1 MNPPAIETSSGLL
14 PDADHPTPFE
24 DVNVLLATL
33 LRDVRAILG
42 DRLVGLYLYGSLSS
56 GGFDPDSSDVDFL
69 VVTDGGLDES
79 DLDALRRMHEEL
91 ARSGLPYATELEG
104 SYIPARA
111 LRKYDPDDS
120 RHPSIGIDWDF
131 GIISHGHQWV
141 LEAELVRTRGV
152 RVAGPPPASLIDPAT
167 PDELRDAVLH
177 VLRDFWSKQLDR
189 AEWLRPRNYQAFAI
203 LTMCRA
209 MYTVEHG
216 KVVSKPEA
224 ARWARAA
231 LDPEWALLVD
241 RALAWRHERDDAPL
255 DETKAFIRHALERT
269 RTLHGAGSLGPSPD
283 PAAQRRPAR
292 SPST

>member
-1 MNPPAIETSSGLL
+1 VSDPSSFV
-14 PDADHPTPFE
+14 HYVCRSPTPFE
-24 DVNVLLATL
+24 DVNALLARL
-33 LRDVRAILG
+33 LADVRAILG

-69 VVTDGGLDES
+69 VVTDGALHES
-79 DLDALRRMHEEL
+79 DLDALRQMHEGL

-104 SYIPARA
+104 SYIPAHA
-111 LRKYDPDDS
+111 LRRYDPDDS

-141 LEAELVRTRGV
+141 LEGELVRTRGV

-167 PDELRDAVLH
+167 PDVLRDAALH
-177 VLRDFWSKQLDR
+177 ILRDFWSKQLDG

-216 KVVSKPEA
+216 KVISKPEA
-224 ARWARAA
+224 ARWARGA
-231 LDPEWALLVD
+231 LDPEWGPLVD

-255 DETKAFIRHALERT
+255 DETMAFIRHALERT
-269 RTLHGAGSLGPSPD
+269 GTPRTRDEAPPRLC
-283 PAAQRRPAR
+283 
-292 SPST
+292 